1 MNWEALGTIAELAGA
16 IAVVVSLVY
25 VARQVRATMEQSIS
39 DRLSEN
45 LMVAASSDLGSIIFR
60 GLSDSSN
67 LSEEEQARLI
77 FYLGGW
83 LRTLEQAHRQY
94 RRGFLDESIW
104 NGYEAYLRMTMPAK
118 FHQAY
123 WQDRRMIYNEEFRN
137 LVDGIDSNAD
147 AISTKFLSEAAKSE
161 GRSGPR

>member
-1 MNWEALGTIAELAGA
+1 MDWEALGTIAELAGA
-16 IAVVVSLVY
+16 IAVVVSLIY

-45 LMVAASSDLGSIIFR
+45 LLVASSSDLGSIIIR
-60 GLSDSSN
+60 GLSDSSSLN
-67 LSEEEQARLI
+67 EEEQARMI
-77 FYLGGW
+77 FYLSGW

-94 RRGFLDESIW
+94 RRGFLDVSIW

-123 WQDRRMIYNEEFRN
+123 WRDRRMIYNEEFRK
-137 LVDGIDSNAD
+137 LVDGIDPD
-147 AISTKFLSEAAKSE
+147 TEVISSKFLSGVGKNDGSA
-161 GRSGPR
+161 